1 MAGKASRNKTTMD
14 QFLKMHD
21 KEWQDKMLGKGKA
34 QLWRDGKITLSQ
46 LVDGSGRPLRLDELR
61 KAT

>member
-1 MAGKASRNKTTMD
+1 MD

-21 KEWQDKMLGKGKA
+21 TDWQDKMLGKGKA

-46 LVDGSGRPLRLDELR
+46 LNWWTARGVN
-61 KAT
+61 

>member
-1 MAGKASRNKTTMD
+1 MD

-21 KEWQDKMLGKGKA
+21 EKWQNEMLGKGKA

-46 LVDGSGRPLRLDELR
+46 LLDQSGRPLKLSELR
-61 KAT
+61 GK